1 MVTLY
6 VYKNCQR
13 WMELFAVVKESEGHG
28 RVFFFILLV
37 GRAEQ
42 AELREQSGDGMGRRE
57 AARNPRRQLH
67 LPSSNSLA
75 VKNSRPNGHCNP
87 AHLPETRTKSCST
100 FLVVTLESR
109 DIADS
114 YILRLPACTYTST
127 HMYFAG
133 HLVQYVCCRFF
144 GAF

>member
-1 MVTLY
+1 
-6 VYKNCQR
+6 
-13 WMELFAVVKESEGHG
+13 ME
-28 RVFFFILLV
+28 
-37 GRAEQ
+37 
-42 AELREQSGDGMGRRE
+42 RRE

-114 YILRLPACTYTST
+114 YVLRLPACTRVHISTSQAT
-127 HMYFAG
+127 LYSMFAAAFSERFSRSSN
-133 HLVQYVCCRFF
+133 LVEID
-144 GAF
+144 AFTNG